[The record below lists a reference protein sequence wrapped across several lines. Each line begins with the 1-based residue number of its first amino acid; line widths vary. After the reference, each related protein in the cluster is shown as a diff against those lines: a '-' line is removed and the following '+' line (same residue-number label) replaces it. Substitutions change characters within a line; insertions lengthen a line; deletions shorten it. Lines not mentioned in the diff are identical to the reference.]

1 MKPIDYAKALG
12 VAPQVLILDVLIAM
26 GVVCL
31 YLALV
36 NPGRPKVDYGTVGI
50 RRPVCPPASS
60 GLRFGLARLC
70 YAGAAVL
77 IATHMSLR

>member
-12 VAPQVLILDVLIAM
+12 VAAQVLILDVLIAL
-26 GVVCL
+26 GVVYL
-31 YLALV
+31 YVALV
-36 NPGRPKVDYGTVGI
+36 NPGRPGVYYGTVGI

-60 GLRFGLARLC
+60 GLRFCLARLC